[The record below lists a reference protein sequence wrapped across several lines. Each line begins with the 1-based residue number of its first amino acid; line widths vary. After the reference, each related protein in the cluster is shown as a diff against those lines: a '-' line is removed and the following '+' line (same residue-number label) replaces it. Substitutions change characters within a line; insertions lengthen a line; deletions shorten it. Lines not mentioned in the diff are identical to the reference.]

1 MALSDRLESTPA
13 RPTGKPCSVG
23 VLLDSLDGPELE
35 ALEAMLYRLGWSQS
49 RIWRALTDEG
59 HVVGE
64 QMINR
69 HRSQGC
75 RCFK

>member
-1 MALSDRLESTPA
+1 MGLKDLLDDA
-13 RPTGKPCSVG
+13 PTRMSGKPCSVG
-23 VLLDSLDGPELE
+23 ALLNRLDGPELE

-49 RIWRALTDEG
+49 RIYQACASEG
-59 HVVGE
+59 YVIGE
-64 QMINR
+64 QSINR